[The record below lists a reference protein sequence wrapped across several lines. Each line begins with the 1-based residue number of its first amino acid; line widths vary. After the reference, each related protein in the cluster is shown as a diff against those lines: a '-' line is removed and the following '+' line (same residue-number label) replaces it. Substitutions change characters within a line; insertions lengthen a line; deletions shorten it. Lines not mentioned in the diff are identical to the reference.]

1 MSPPAVLIDTSSSDF
16 NPAHAPPLV
25 AAVTQSRTL
34 VLCPPSIASKPESL
48 ESALANVERTSTDV
62 QMLDRLALNFAS
74 LPEATYSTVLLLSDP
89 ASNASSQLEKPLLGK
104 IIASMV
110 PGGRWRSPG
119 NEKWMSDRLAFLTAG
134 FLVEESREEGL
145 VAVKPDFGGQ
155 KSVALKLR
163 KRPTTNASAVK
174 PVVAAPTPAPA
185 PAPVASANGV
195 GFVDFTDDF
204 DDDDELIDEDEL
216 MADEDLATPVQM
228 PLECRPKPGK
238 RRRACKDCT
247 CGLKE
252 QIEDEDSTK
261 RSAADR
267 ALSAAKEKAAAGV
280 KLTSDDL
287 AEIDF
292 TVEGKASS
300 CGNCYLG
307 DAFRCSGC
315 PYVGLP
321 AFKPGEQVQI
331 DMMDDQL

>member
-16 NPAHAPPLV
+16 NPARVPPV
-25 AAVTQSRTL
+25 AVTQSRTL

-62 QMLDRLALNFAS
+62 QMLDRLTLNFAS

-89 ASNASSQLEKPLLGK
+89 ASNASSLLEKPLLEK

-119 NEKWMSDRLAFLTAG
+119 KEKWVSDRLAFLTAG
-134 FLVEESREEGL
+134 FLVEESPSEGL

-163 KRPTTNASAVK
+163 KKPTTNASVVK

-185 PAPVASANGV
+185 PPPAPVTNGNGV

-204 DDDDELIDEDEL
+204 GDDDELIDEDEL

-228 PLECRPKPGK
+228 RMSASRTRFGMLRLIPG
-238 RRRACKDCT
+238 
-247 CGLKE
+247 
-252 QIEDEDSTK
+252 
-261 RSAADR
+261 
-267 ALSAAKEKAAAGV
+267 
-280 KLTSDDL
+280 
-287 AEIDF
+287 
-292 TVEGKASS
+292 SS
-300 CGNCYLG
+300 
-307 DAFRCSGC
+307 
-315 PYVGLP
+315 
-321 AFKPGEQVQI
+321 
-331 DMMDDQL
+331 